1 MEKENKDTIR
11 TNNKIKA
18 ESILVSVTYDADN
31 KVNLMVVGKKRPN
44 ESVDIINAFQ
54 GEDAAR
60 LYNELVM
67 KKGLGV

>member
-11 TNNKIKA
+11 TNGKIKA

-54 GEDAAR
+54 GEDAAK
-60 LYNELVM
+60 LYWNLIT
-67 KKGLGV
+67 KKG